1 MARRIQNVN
10 AESVIIKLHGGRS
23 NGNTSLLLNIHPV
36 GNCML
41 CRLAALYRTCQID
54 GASVKEELL
63 CQCGFTCVWVG
74 NNGKGSALFYLFY
87 HLIIC
92 L

>member
-1 MARRIQNVN
+1 
-10 AESVIIKLHGGRS
+10 
-23 NGNTSLLLNIHPV
+23 
-36 GNCML
+36 ML

-54 GASVKEELL
+54 GASVKKEFL
-63 CQCGFTCVWVG
+63 CQCGFTCIGVG